1 MASLEKIASVLDL
14 MAEYVEQNERE
25 KEAAATSVRTAR
37 IDKIA
42 AAHLQVHGE
51 ELSTEARAK
60 LARTD
65 AATLDVVEELMAKQA
80 NASGAP
86 EALGGP
92 AGPDN
97 PTPTSVKEAADAADG
112 RFLSW
117 IVS

>member
-1 MASLEKIASVLDL
+1 MANLEKIANVLEL

-25 KEAAATSVRTAR
+25 KEAAATSARTAR

-42 AAHLQVHGE
+42 AAHLQAHGE
-51 ELSTEARAK
+51 ELSAEARSK

-65 AATLDVVEELMAKQA
+65 GATLDVVEELMTKQA

-97 PTPTSVKEAADAADG
+97 PTPTSVKEAADAAGD

-117 IVS
+117 CVS